1 MRRKRIENERCNV
14 VYRIGD
20 KVEIENHGG
29 RSRRDRWVKAEVCEV
44 YPNGMY
50 GELTYSVWRKDT
62 RRIEDY
68 VHTDELRFRNP
79 RDLERRLREDEIVR
93 CQEDLRQL
101 NFEQA
106 RQQRKRGM
114 SMRGRRPQRAA
125 RAWTQPRAQSVEVN
139 AQLPIAGNPPEHRS
153 MSVPPAGI
161 NWAEFLAEFAK
172 VTVCGDNPQEEADGM
187 ELKEQ
192 NPHFETGMYGRR
204 DGRRGQ
210 GQDNDII
217 DRSERGD
224 WGRRGDIDHRDIIAE
239 VNRGGDHVADRLEFV
254 NNERLYVPNQDAY
267 IDDRRGAY
275 DINLKDHMNRGQLSF
290 NIVLPPGTGMQHG
303 GNM

>member
-161 NWAEFLAEFAK
+161 NWAEFLAEYTKA
-172 VTVCGDNPQEEADGM
+172 TVRGDYPPQEVDGI

-192 NPHFETGMYGRR
+192 NPHVELGMYGR
-204 DGRRGQ
+204 Q
-210 GQDNDII
+210 NDIRGHGPDDDHI
-217 DRSERGD
+217 ERNERGE
-224 WGRRGDIDHRDIIAE
+224 WGRKERGEWGRKGIIGHRDIVADLQ
-239 VNRGGDHVADRLEFV
+239 RGGDNVSDCIEFV
-254 NNERLYVPNQDAY
+254 NERVP
-267 IDDRRGAY
+267 
-275 DINLKDHMNRGQLSF
+275 INVNF
-290 NIVLPPGTGMQHG
+290 VLPAGTGIQHG